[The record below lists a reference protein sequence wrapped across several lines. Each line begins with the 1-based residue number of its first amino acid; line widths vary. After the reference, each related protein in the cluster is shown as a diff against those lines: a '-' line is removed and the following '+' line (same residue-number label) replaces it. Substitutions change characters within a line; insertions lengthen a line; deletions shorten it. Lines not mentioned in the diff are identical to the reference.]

1 MTKALNHEYDAEHLP
16 REPGRR
22 RSLSFKRMAAMT
34 GALVL
39 TVLTAGCGSSNGPSS
54 STASSGGPLVRAL
67 AYTRCMRRHGI
78 HDFPDPTTPP
88 GGGVT
93 FQFNGGAGSDLNQ
106 NDPTFQAASQ
116 ACRTLSPGGQ
126 QAPTAPTRQI
136 AEEVTWAR
144 CLRSHG
150 VPGFPDPNSSGA
162 IDSAKFDPTSAAFQR
177 ASAACKS
184 LQPSGAVSAVPGAP

>member
-1 MTKALNHEYDAEHLP
+1 MSSAANHEHHAGHGP
-16 REPGRR
+16 RRRGRR
-22 RSLSFKRMAAMT
+22 RSRALKRTAAVT
-34 GALVL
+34 AAFAL

-54 STASSGGPLVRAL
+54 STGSSRGPQATAL
-67 AYTRCMRRHGI
+67 AYTRCMRSHGI

-106 NDPTFQAASQ
+106 TDPTFQAASQ
-116 ACRTLSPGGQ
+116 ACRTLSPGGH
-126 QAPTAPTRQI
+126 QASTAPTRQI
-136 AEEVTWAR
+136 AEEVKWAR

-162 IDSAKFDPTSAAFQR
+162 IDSAKFDPTSPAFQR